1 MKKIFLCIVA
11 VFLFQTLVVKSSEAI
26 PVFARKYRTSCST
39 CHIAIFKRNA
49 FGEAFR
55 KNGYR
60 IPGDDSFFVKEEPVR
75 LGAEA
80 WKRKFPDSI
89 WPGTLPQTV
98 PIGFYGH
105 MRAVWEEDD
114 TTARFTFDLPH
125 ELEMLLGGV
134 FEEKISFFGTWLVFE
149 EGHVDLGRLGE
160 LWLQFNDVFTE
171 DIFNVRVGRWEPKA
185 IESFREDNRLTLAH
199 YKTNDFKDINGK
211 FRLRQPQG
219 GIEINGIV
227 ADRLDYAFAVV
238 NGNGSASVLD
248 DNDSKDIYY
257 RVAYKFGGLSLTGTG
272 GEGDEGETLSTN
284 ENWRDDSIQVA
295 HFGYLGYSDF
305 GDGSGEH
312 GFQRLGFDFR
322 ALYSRFE
329 LGAAYVRGTDE
340 NLLVSGVTG
349 DVVSD
354 VYFVEGQAMIFP
366 WMFTVIR
373 YENEKQEQRSATLTE
388 VDNLVVNLTMLQRAN
403 IRWTLEGVKFLDE
416 SDGKHDTL
424 KLNLLFAF

>member
-1 MKKIFLCIVA
+1 MKKIFLCVVS

-60 IPGDDSFFVKEEPVR
+60 IPGDDSFFVKEEPVK

-98 PIGFYGH
+98 PIGFYSH
-105 MRAVWEEDD
+105 MRAVWTEDKVP
-114 TTARFTFDLPH
+114 RFTFDLPH
-125 ELEMLLGGV
+125 ELELLLGGV

-149 EGHVDLGRLGE
+149 EGHSAEDIGRLGE
-160 LWLQFNDVFTE
+160 LWVQFNDIFTE
-171 DIFNVRVGRWEPKA
+171 DIFNFRVGRWEPKA

-199 YKTNDFKDINGK
+199 FKTNDFKVDSFN
-211 FRLRQPQG
+211 LRKPQSG
-219 GIEINGIV
+219 VEINGILL
-227 ADRLDYAFAVV
+227 DRLDYAVGVV
-238 NGNGSASVLD
+238 NGNLKSVQD

-257 RVAYKFGGLSLTGTG
+257 RVAYKLGGLSLTGT
-272 GEGDEGETLSTN
+272 GDEGETLSTN

-295 HFGYLGYSDF
+295 HFGYFGYSDF
-305 GDGSGEH
+305 GSGAHE
-312 GFQRLGFDFR
+312 FSRLGFDVR

-329 LGAAYVRGTDE
+329 LGAAYVRGTDD
-340 NLLVSGVTG
+340 NLTKSGVTG

-366 WMFTVIR
+366 WMYAVVR
-373 YENEKQEQRSATLTE
+373 YENEKQEQRSATLTD
-388 VDNLVVNLTMLQRAN
+388 VDNLILNLTILQRAN
-403 IRWTLEGVKFLDE
+403 IRWTIEGLKFLDE
-416 SDGKHDTL
+416 SDGKADTL
-424 KLNLLFAF
+424 KINLLFAF